1 MKVYAVIEIMRNAFI
16 NPNGEIAG
24 NIDMP
29 KINFI
34 INKITTMVL
43 VLVGTSLIIWIP
55 YLNKDEDG

>member
-1 MKVYAVIEIMRNAFI
+1 MRNAFI